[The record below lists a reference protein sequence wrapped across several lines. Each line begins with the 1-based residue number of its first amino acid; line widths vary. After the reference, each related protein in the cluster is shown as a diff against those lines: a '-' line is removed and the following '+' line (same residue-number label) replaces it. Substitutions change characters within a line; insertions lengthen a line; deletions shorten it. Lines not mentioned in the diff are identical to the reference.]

1 MPLNHPLLT
10 WGPRQAGTVAGT
22 AFVGMVTGHCWGKRP
37 SADPGLKR
45 AAAHRAP
52 GTHYPVW
59 HCVTLW
65 VCVVRASG
73 NVDVIRVSFFMYFK
87 SSFYFWYVPLPGT
100 VSVIRFEDTACWK
113 GNFSSF
119 FCPGWDDA
127 LWRCVQT
134 ELQGDFPFTHFT
146 TAVFVLLLY
155 SLHSDKTDNCTNVSF
170 N

>member
-73 NVDVIRVSFFMYFK
+73 NVDVIRVSFFMYLK
-87 SSFYFWYVPLPGT
+87 SSFYFDMFLFPELFLLSDLKTRLVERVTSLLFFAQVEMMLSEGVFRLNFREIFPSCISPLQFLYFYFIHST
-100 VSVIRFEDTACWK
+100 VIKQTT
-113 GNFSSF
+113 
-119 FCPGWDDA
+119 
-127 LWRCVQT
+127 VQT
-134 ELQGDFPFTHFT
+134 
-146 TAVFVLLLY
+146 
-155 SLHSDKTDNCTNVSF
+155 
-170 N
+170 